1 MRPAGPVHQALVAA
15 AQQGPATLRELAQ
28 RAQVGWQA
36 ARDTVPYLARTGV
49 LRVVGEK
56 HVDYRNRLVHVY
68 EAAPEPDPV
77 QATAAADDGEG
88 IENRS
93 GHGWVDLNR
102 CIDGWAR

>member
-68 EAAPEPDPV
+68 EAAPP
-77 QATAAADDGEG
+77 ATTEAANDGEQL
-88 IENRS
+88 EHRA